1 LKYLIEFIE
10 AKNIKKSVIYRHLKC
25 SEEEAKLVQYVC
37 RRYVKGLE
45 EVPVLEML
53 QENFRGEPYLYL
65 KKLPLVILAGLCRSA
80 SDKSRHTIFHN
91 WSWSIRR

>member
-65 KKLPLVILAGLCRSA
+65 KKRTGQGTRFF
-80 SDKSRHTIFHN
+80 TIGACQYVGN
-91 WSWSIRR
+91 TKYVTAPAA